1 MIESIAIKVVNE
13 ALILVLLLSGPPI
26 LLSMV
31 VGLAVSVFQATT
43 QIQEQTLSMVP
54 KLITVFMTLAVAGYW
69 MMSLMVRFAT
79 NLFSNFPNLIH

>member
-26 LLSMV
+26 LLSMI

-54 KLITVFMTLAVAGYW
+54 KLITVFVTLAVAGYW